1 MFDEEKSSITQ
12 ILITI
17 GKGINQIDHERR
29 QTEEEE
35 KQNKKKG
42 KK

>member
-35 KQNKKKG
+35 QNKKKG